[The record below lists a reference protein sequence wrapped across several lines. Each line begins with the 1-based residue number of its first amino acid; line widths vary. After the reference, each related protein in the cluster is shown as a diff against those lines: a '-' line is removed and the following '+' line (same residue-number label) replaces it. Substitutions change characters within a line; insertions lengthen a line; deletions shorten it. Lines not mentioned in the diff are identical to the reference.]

1 MNFRVVF
8 FDLGGVI
15 VRTEYQAPRQ
25 RLADRLGLDY
35 EDLVKVVFDSP
46 TARQASLGE
55 IRTEQHWEAVARRFG
70 LPAVE
75 AQVIRDEF
83 FAGDVVDHALVDFLR
98 SLRPRCKTG
107 LISNAFPDLRDY
119 ILRMGFA
126 DAFDHMV
133 ISAEVGVMK
142 PEARIFHLALEALNA
157 KPEEAIFVDDFAENV
172 DAARAL
178 GMCGIQFKEPERTLT
193 KLKQLLDY
201 N

>member
-1 MNFRVVF
+1 MTFRCVF

-15 VRTEYQAPRQ
+15 VRTEHQAPRQ

-35 EDLVKVVFDSP
+35 DDLVRLVFDSP

-55 IRTEQHWEAVARRFG
+55 IRTEQHWEAVARRLG
-70 LPAVE
+70 LPAAE
-75 AQVIRDEF
+75 AQVVRDEF
-83 FAGDVVDHALVDFLR
+83 FAGDVVDRTLVDFLR
-98 SLRPRCKTG
+98 SLRPRCRTG
-107 LISNAFPDLRDY
+107 LISNAFPDLREY
-119 ILRMGFA
+119 IVRMGFD

-142 PEARIFHLALEALNA
+142 PEARIFQIALEALNA
-157 KPEEAIFVDDFAENV
+157 RPEESIFVDDFAENV
-172 DAARAL
+172 EAARAL
-178 GMCGIQFKEPERTLT
+178 GMCGIQFKESERTLA